1 MRTLRSFEL
10 ALTGVV
16 VMCATFSVVRAVVQ
30 HRAPIEYDGTR
41 GVAGPLRAPRSEG
54 EVWLSADVEAPPR
67 DADRAALLAWLRQHY
82 PAMSI
87 GVPTEGR
94 AHETEGIDLGG
105 GPPRDVWVLP
115 GRGLVLRE
123 QKAP

>member
-1 MRTLRSFEL
+1 
-10 ALTGVV
+10 
-16 VMCATFSVVRAVVQ
+16 MCATFSVVRAVAQ
-30 HRAPIEYDGTR
+30 HRALIEYDGTR
-41 GVAGPLRAPRSEG
+41 GVAGPLEAPRGDG
-54 EVWLSADVEAPPR
+54 EVWLSANVEPPPLG
-67 DADRAALLAWLRQHY
+67 ADRAALLAWLRQHY

-87 GVPTEGR
+87 GVPSEKR
-94 AHETEGIDLGG
+94 AHETDGIDLGG